1 MRVRFVHLTD
11 FSVRPPPEIAGSR
24 VPQISVRNR
33 FEAERRIEISRKLV
47 GESLVVNEAVVAS
60 RSNSLLVKTHGV
72 GLAPFEARNLG
83 AHQRCPICEILGT
96 MSRPRLKLQMVSI
109 KRIPAGRSRIAWR
122 RGRGSREGGIEM
134 VFRHLE
140 ERR

>member
-11 FSVRPPPEIAGSR
+11 LSVRPPPEIAGSR

-47 GESLVVNEAVVAS
+47 GESLVLNEAVVAS
-60 RSNSLLVKTHGV
+60 RSSGPLVQTHGV

-83 AHQRCPICEILGT
+83 AHQRRPICEVLGT
-96 MSRPRLKLQMVSI
+96 VSRPRLKLQVVSI
-109 KRIPAGRSRIAWR
+109 KRIPARPLRIARR
-122 RGRGSREGGIEM
+122 RGRSSREGGIE
-134 VFRHLE
+134 
-140 ERR
+140 